1 MPNCLVKKVNGTIT
15 VSVSE
20 INLQWIKFLSST
32 FSCKNNVY
40 SGQGDGVIRGG
51 SNGHVQAGRR
61 LSFLQES
68 SNFVESVTL
77 PWGETRCW
85 MKNSKF
91 ENIS

>member
-15 VSVSE
+15 NSVSE

-51 SNGHVQAGRR
+51 SNGRVQAGRR

-68 SNFVESVTL
+68 SNSVDSNAAM
-77 PWGETRCW
+77 G
-85 MKNSKF
+85 
-91 ENIS
+91 